1 MGLVPETMNFCSH
14 CGSSVDLQIPEGDNL
29 PRHVCRDC
37 GAIHY
42 QNPKVV
48 AGCIPEWQGRIL
60 LCRRA
65 IEPRYDMWTI
75 PAGFMENGETLEQAA
90 KRETDEE
97 ACAKVEI
104 AGLYALYN
112 LPHVNQVYVFFRGQ
126 LVDGSFSPG
135 LESLE
140 TALFE
145 EREIPWDEISFPVV
159 TRALERYFDDRVGQ
173 QYTPF
178 IDTIAPRR

>member
-14 CGSSVDLQIPEGDNL
+14 CGSSVDLQIPEGDHL

-42 QNPKVV
+42 QNPKIV

-60 LCRRA
+60 LCRRS
-65 IEPRYDMWTI
+65 IKPRYGLWTI

-97 ACAKVEI
+97 ACAKVEL

-112 LPHVNQVYVFFRGQ
+112 LPHVNQVYVIFRGK
-126 LVDGSFSPG
+126 LVDGSFAPG

-145 EREIPWDEISFPVV
+145 ESEIPWHEIAFPVV
-159 TRALERYFDDRVGQ
+159 TRTLKRYFDDRLGQ
-173 QYTPF
+173 QYLPF

>member
-1 MGLVPETMNFCSH
+1 MNFCSH
-14 CGSSVDLQIPEGDNL
+14 CGSAVDLQIPEGDHL
-29 PRHVCRDC
+29 PRHIC
-37 GAIHY
+37 GECGVIHY

-48 AGCIPEWQGRIL
+48 AGCISEWQGRIL

-65 IEPRYDMWTI
+65 IEPRYDLWTI

-104 AGLYALYN
+104 EGLYALYN

-126 LVDGSFSPG
+126 LVDGSFAPG

-145 EREIPWDEISFPVV
+145 EGEIPWDEISFPVV
-159 TRALERYFDDRVGQ
+159 TRTLKRYFDDRVGQ
-173 QYTPF
+173 KYTPF

>member
-14 CGSSVDLQIPEGDNL
+14 CGSSVDLQIPEGDHL
-29 PRHVCRDC
+29 PRHVCHDW

-42 QNPKVV
+42 QNPKMV

-65 IEPRYDMWTI
+65 IEPRYGLWTI

-97 ACAKVEI
+97 ACAKVKI
-104 AGLYALYN
+104 ARLYALYN
-112 LPHVNQVYVFFRGQ
+112 LPHVNQVYVIFRGQ
-126 LVDGSFSPG
+126 LVDSSFSPG
-135 LESLE
+135 LESLD

-145 EREIPWDEISFPVV
+145 ENEIPWHEIAFPVV
-159 TRALERYFDDRVGQ
+159 TRTLERFFDDRLGLK
-173 QYTPF
+173 YTPF
-178 IDTIAPRR
+178 IDTIAPQH